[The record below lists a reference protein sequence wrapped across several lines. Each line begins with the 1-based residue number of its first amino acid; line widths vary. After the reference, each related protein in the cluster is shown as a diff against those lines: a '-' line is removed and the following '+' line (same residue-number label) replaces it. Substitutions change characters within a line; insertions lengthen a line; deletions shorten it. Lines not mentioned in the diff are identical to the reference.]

1 MRGVM
6 EQQAKDINTIMTILK
21 ETTNR
26 QPPMPVLHHDEVENE
41 LENIERVIEDTRPN
55 LFLTGGYMEGLL
67 GNGTNGTINNSK
79 SEVSTE
85 ETEAIAKSAIE
96 MMKSKFSPQELKYG
110 NIKGTSRM
118 KKLNE
123 ATTRNIYCSIREKF
137 NLRPDFVFL
146 GPIETRIGIKLNAHR
161 KNIKL
166 LTPEI
171 PSQS

>member
-1 MRGVM
+1 
-6 EQQAKDINTIMTILK
+6 MTILK

-55 LFLTGGYMEGLL
+55 LFLPGGYMEELL
-67 GNGTNGTINNSK
+67 GNGTINNSK

-85 ETEAIAKSAIE
+85 ETEAIAKSAIK

-123 ATTRNIYCSIREKF
+123 ATMRNIYCSIREKF
-137 NLRPDFVFL
+137 KLRPDFVFL

-166 LTPEI
+166 ITPEI
-171 PSQS
+171 PSQSASS